1 MVFWVIL
8 VAITISVTAIALWPL
23 YKSGDPSGLSDGQDT
38 EIYKDQMHGVE
49 VDLAGGLI
57 AEAEADAARAEI
69 GRRLLAANQSESA
82 ATGNSNWGHNR
93 SVAWVTAAGI
103 AVFGFGIYFL
113 LGAPELPDRPLAARK
128 QAPLQSQRIETLI
141 SQVEAHLDKNPED
154 GKGWEVL
161 GPVYYR
167 IGRYEDARTAYR
179 NTIRLLGTTAEREAD
194 LAEAIVAQNDGMVTA
209 EARSGFERSLKMEP
223 DAIRPR
229 FFLAMALSQETRHE
243 EAADAWRALLKEAR
257 GDEPWAAVAKSQ
269 LDRSRMALGEDIPE
283 SETTTTAR
291 AGAATPEAAVE
302 SMSPADRQQMIE
314 GMVSGLAE
322 RLNAEGGSIE
332 EWLKLVRSYSVL
344 GNKDEARSAA
354 RRAKSQF
361 AENSDALKQIDN
373 LIDKLGLA
381 L

>member
-1 MVFWVIL
+1 MGFWVIL
-8 VAITISVTAIALWPL
+8 AAITASVTAIALWPL
-23 YKSGDPSGLSDGQDT
+23 YRSAEPSSLSDGQDI
-38 EIYKDQMHGVE
+38 EIYKDQMRGVE
-49 VDLAGGLI
+49 ADLAGGLI
-57 AEAEADAARAEI
+57 ADAEADAARAEI
-69 GRRLLAANQSESA
+69 GRRLLAASQPNSA
-82 ATGNSNWGHNR
+82 ADGNTSSGRNR
-93 SVAWVTAAGI
+93 LVAGI
-103 AVFGFGIYFL
+103 AAVGIAAFGLGLYHL
-113 LGAPELPDRPLAARK
+113 LGAPELPDQPLAARM
-128 QAPLQSQRIETLI
+128 QAPLQNQRIEALI
-141 SQVEAHLDKNPED
+141 AQVEAHLDKNPED

-167 IGRYEDARTAYR
+167 IGRYAEARTAYR
-179 NTIRLLGTTAEREAD
+179 NTIRLLGATAEREAD

-229 FFLAMALSQETRHE
+229 FFLAMALSQETRHQ

-269 LDRSRMALGEDIPE
+269 LDRSRKALGEDMSEPDPAIASRAAPPSPE
-283 SETTTTAR
+283 TAM
-291 AGAATPEAAVE
+291 E

-322 RLNAEGGSIE
+322 RLNTEGGSID

-344 GNKDEARSAA
+344 GNKDGARSAA
-354 RRAKSQF
+354 QRAKSQF
-361 AENSDALKQIDN
+361 ADNTDALKQIDN